1 MDNEFFYDANN
12 EAFSEFEA
20 ATIIAEGSI
29 ISEDSTITKSTINEF
44 TINESTITEIEK
56 KNMHRSIVHNNFT
69 LNKQTNQYKCN
80 HCSKLYKAQR
90 DGSTSTLKNH
100 LKKSHANLFSKE
112 VGPIDIF
119 LKSENKLK
127 FTQESWNNDL
137 IKWIVTSD
145 QPFTVIES
153 NFFKTMIKR
162 LKPEAKIFSADTIRN
177 NIFKSFNE
185 NLIFIKNL
193 LQEVPGQISFTL
205 DSWTS
210 KNQVP
215 FLGITAHW
223 ISKDWEL
230 KSILLD
236 FCHLEG
242 SHSGENMSEVFFKV
256 LKEFGILTK
265 ILGIATDNASN
276 MNSMFNCLEQAF
288 CSEGIHFDA
297 GNQRIRCLAHI
308 INLAAQEALKSLKG
322 MGPEKE
328 DDALDE
334 EDDDKINVIKKLRK
348 LVVKIRSSPQRRERF
363 SRQCIALNIND
374 LQLIPDIKTRWNSSF
389 EMMKR
394 ALLLREP
401 LHNMVSA
408 DKELKSYILSDN
420 DWQRIEKISNLL
432 ECFQIATSEISNAH
446 YPTLGRSVPIY
457 NYLIDLIEDFLELQH
472 PEDICSAAEKAKDKL
487 QKFYPTSD
495 GLVYIVATIMDPRLK
510 MQYYIDNE
518 FDDYIEMYKEK
529 ISDLWKMEYMP
540 IQECNTTI
548 QTTKTPNTLESHIL
562 KRRKNIQTDELDMY
576 LNSPPL
582 NFDTDVLSFWK

>member
-1 MDNEFFYDANN
+1 
-12 EAFSEFEA
+12 
-20 ATIIAEGSI
+20 
-29 ISEDSTITKSTINEF
+29 
-44 TINESTITEIEK
+44 
-56 KNMHRSIVHNNFT
+56 
-69 LNKQTNQYKCN
+69 
-80 HCSKLYKAQR
+80 
-90 DGSTSTLKNH
+90 
-100 LKKSHANLFSKE
+100 
-112 VGPIDIF
+112 
-119 LKSENKLK
+119 
-127 FTQESWNNDL
+127 
-137 IKWIVTSD
+137 
-145 QPFTVIES
+145 
-153 NFFKTMIKR
+153 MIKR

-242 SHSGENMSEVFFKV
+242 SHS
-256 LKEFGILTK
+256 
-265 ILGIATDNASN
+265 GIATDNASN

-582 NFDTDVLSFWK
+582 NFDTDVLSFWKKLNEMIDTKVTEEYMTAISMNIATLATTPSQDSGSRMTTTLRQIAQNEHSLADIEQQLVSGQNVNHQVFESFLQCYSRGHKHDVECLDLTNVFPQGYNFG